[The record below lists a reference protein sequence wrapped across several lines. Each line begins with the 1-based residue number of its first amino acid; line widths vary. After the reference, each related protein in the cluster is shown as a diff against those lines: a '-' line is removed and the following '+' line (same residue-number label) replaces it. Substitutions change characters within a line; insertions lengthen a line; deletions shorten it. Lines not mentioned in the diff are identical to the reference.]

1 MQEDKMRKRLMIDR
15 SLNERVKSL
24 AKERNISSDLVIEE
38 AIEFYMDFEE
48 NFTSNDNMYMTK
60 RMNEMTREFEL
71 LRNENASFNQA
82 LLNRLDM
89 ILEYQGPTNYL

>member
-48 NFTSNDNMYMTK
+48 NFTSNDNMYTK

>member
-24 AKERNISSDLVIEE
+24 VKKRNISSDLVIEE

-48 NFTSNDNMYMTK
+48 NFTSNDNMYTK

>member
-1 MQEDKMRKRLMIDR
+1 MQENKMRKRLMIDR

-48 NFTSNDNMYMTK
+48 NFTSNDNMYTK

>member
-24 AKERNISSDLVIEE
+24 AKERNISSDLLIEE
-38 AIEFYMDFEE
+38 AIEFYMNFEE
-48 NFTSNDNMYMTK
+48 NFTSNDNMYTK

>member
-15 SLNERVKSL
+15 SLNERVKAL
-24 AKERNISSDLVIEE
+24 AKERNISSDVLIEE
-38 AIEFYMDFEE
+38 AIEFYMDFEQ
-48 NFTSNDNMYMTK
+48 NFTSDDNMYTK
-60 RMNEMTREFEL
+60 RINEMTREFEL

-82 LLNRLDM
+82 LLNRLDT